1 MFQKTGDHFVCYS
14 LLIVCWSVFVGPFW
28 LFADVAVF
36 LFREYACATFCFKE
50 VHLPSVKLLT

>member
-36 LFREYACATFCFKE
+36 LFHEYACAI
-50 VHLPSVKLLT
+50 LSVSRKFIYQVLSC